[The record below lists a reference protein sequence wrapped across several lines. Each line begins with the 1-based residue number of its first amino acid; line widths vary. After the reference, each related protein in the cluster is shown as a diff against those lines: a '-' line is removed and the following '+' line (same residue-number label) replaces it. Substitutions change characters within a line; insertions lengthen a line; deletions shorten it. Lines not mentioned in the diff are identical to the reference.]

1 MNSDVETLYELLPS
15 IFRIRDAE
23 QGEPLKALL
32 SVIAEQVGVLDES
45 MRQAYDDL
53 FIETCAEWVVPYL
66 GDLIGYESL
75 YGVAPEISSPRRE
88 VAKTTGLRRRKGPAV
103 TLEEVAFAVTGWKSR
118 VVEFFELLST
128 TQYMNHIRLHSRQSP
143 DFRRWESL
151 ERLDTAFDQ
160 VAHTLDVRRV
170 DARRS
175 RGGHNIRN
183 VGIHL
188 WRLKDYSLTRSP
200 AARHDSRRWFFS
212 PLGNNAPLFTRAESE
227 TEIPQLAKPINVP
240 EPISRRVLHERLDQY
255 YGQDKS
261 ILLTVNGDPV
271 DISRVRACN
280 LVDVEAG
287 NWAHQNSDH
296 FGIDP
301 ELGRIVTPQNQ
312 PPPDELLVT
321 FHYGFSANM
330 GGGEYASS
338 DSFDTLQ
345 HEVEQ
350 VADGNSI
357 QSALDLLIN
366 GGAVEIADSGRYEQT
381 VAINAPAARGIE
393 LRSANGNRATLILQ
407 NDLELSGGEDSEIT
421 LNGLIIAGGTLRVSA
436 SNDNQLHRL
445 RLRHCTLVPG
455 IELDS
460 NGEPLNGQQ
469 ASLIVESP
477 NVTIEIESSIIG
489 SIQVSDSSVVRVS
502 NSIVDATRET
512 AVAYRGLAPDEPGGE
527 LEVSNSTIIGKVHA
541 QSLPMVTNSI
551 FAARLLETDE
561 WTAPIRAAQ
570 KQIGCIRFSY
580 VPPGSRVPR
589 RFRCQPDL
597 SIGMAIELARKSL
610 GKEPTETE
618 KDLIR
623 ADVRARLQPVFL
635 ETRYGRP
642 NYLQLALQPA
652 KIRTGADDEAEMGAF
667 HELFQ
672 PQRETNLRI
681 RLEEYLRFGLE
692 AGIFYST

>member
-312 PPPDELLVT
+312 PPPDELLT
-321 FHYGFSANM
+321 TG
-330 GGGEYASS
+330 
-338 DSFDTLQ
+338 L
-345 HEVEQ
+345 
-350 VADGNSI
+350 
-357 QSALDLLIN
+357 SAL
-366 GGAVEIADSGRYEQT
+366 
-381 VAINAPAARGIE
+381 
-393 LRSANGNRATLILQ
+393 
-407 NDLELSGGEDSEIT
+407 
-421 LNGLIIAGGTLRVSA
+421 
-436 SNDNQLHRL
+436 
-445 RLRHCTLVPG
+445 
-455 IELDS
+455 
-460 NGEPLNGQQ
+460 
-469 ASLIVESP
+469 
-477 NVTIEIESSIIG
+477 
-489 SIQVSDSSVVRVS
+489 
-502 NSIVDATRET
+502 RE
-512 AVAYRGLAPDEPGGE
+512 G
-527 LEVSNSTIIGKVHA
+527 
-541 QSLPMVTNSI
+541 
-551 FAARLLETDE
+551 
-561 WTAPIRAAQ
+561 
-570 KQIGCIRFSY
+570 
-580 VPPGSRVPR
+580 
-589 RFRCQPDL
+589 
-597 SIGMAIELARKSL
+597 
-610 GKEPTETE
+610 
-618 KDLIR
+618 
-623 ADVRARLQPVFL
+623 
-635 ETRYGRP
+635 
-642 NYLQLALQPA
+642 
-652 KIRTGADDEAEMGAF
+652 
-667 HELFQ
+667 
-672 PQRETNLRI
+672 
-681 RLEEYLRFGLE
+681 
-692 AGIFYST
+692 